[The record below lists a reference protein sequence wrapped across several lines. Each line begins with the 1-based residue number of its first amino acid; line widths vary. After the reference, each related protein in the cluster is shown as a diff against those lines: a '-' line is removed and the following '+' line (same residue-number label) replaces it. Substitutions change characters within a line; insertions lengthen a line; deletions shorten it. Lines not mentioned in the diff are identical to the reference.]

1 MDLDEILSLLDCRTI
16 FIHSRPNLDTIF
28 TGAVIFAS
36 SVMPAIQDKDAIAFY
51 PVSIFNK
58 LSDDSIDGAAFFLWA
73 DEPIKPYRASAF
85 VAAIA
90 EQVDWFMAFE
100 LLAAEFRSLQ
110 RRKEKVLELTK
121 LVNRGTSLETLVNE
135 AARIVGTPA
144 SILDNSLS
152 FLAVS
157 SDFNDSIA
165 LGEEKRS
172 GMLPDDAMPLM
183 KSKGLVNPKK
193 PFDLIVF
200 DWEKNGEVNTN
211 YYSLIHSRDTIIGS
225 ISFFTKNGHL
235 RKSRIEMIPT
245 ISQILSIYMQR
256 NHAFLL
262 NKSLYYAHLFKQL
275 EEGTLEKDLDS
286 LRTRFEYFGY
296 SLKKHLHVFVVDL
309 SREYMPTEQAQ
320 PLAEKLHPLIYNSI
334 YTLGQTTI
342 KFIASSDSIIEEGPC
357 DAQAIARV
365 LDTTSITVGVSSIFI
380 NPERM
385 PYHIEEARRTILLG
399 RKLEPGRKVVP
410 FSDYRLLDM
419 ANNVTDQ
426 KTLYSYRY
434 PPLVHVID
442 LDAQNNT
449 HLAHTLY
456 EYMQDPTHPQEV
468 AQRLSIHKNTLYYRL
483 EKIREIMGRD
493 FKDAETIAN
502 IQMTF
507 HVLRIQNRFDKL
519 ILRKEEQADPRQ
531 QEPKTARKKPAAHAK
546 QIG

>member
-1 MDLDEILSLLDCRTI
+1 MDLDEILSLLDSGTVC
-16 FIHSRPNLDTIF
+16 IHSHPHLDTIF
-28 TGAVIFAS
+28 TGSVIFAS
-36 SVMPAIQDKDAIAFY
+36 PVMPVIQDRDAIAFC
-51 PVSIFNK
+51 PISMFNK

-73 DEPIKPYRASAF
+73 DEPIKPYRATAF
-85 VAAIA
+85 VATIA
-90 EQVDWFMAFE
+90 DQTEWFMAFE
-100 LLAAEFRSLQ
+100 LIAAEFRSLQ
-110 RRKEKVLELTK
+110 RRKEKVLELTA
-121 LVNRGTSLETLVNE
+121 LVNRGASLETLVDE

-144 SILDNSLS
+144 SVLDNSLS

-157 SDFNDSIA
+157 HDFNDSIA
-165 LGEEKRS
+165 LGEEKKS

-183 KSKGLVNPKK
+183 KAKGLVNPKK

-200 DWEKNGEVNTN
+200 DWEKNGEVYTN

-275 EEGTLEKDLDS
+275 EEGTLDKDFDS

-342 KFIASSDSIIEEGPC
+342 KFIASSDAIVEEGPC
-357 DAQAIARV
+357 DAEAIARA
-365 LDTTSITVGVSSIFI
+365 LDGTSIAVGVSSIFI

-385 PYHIEEARRTILLG
+385 PYHIEEARRAILLG
-399 RKLEPGRKVVP
+399 RKLQPNRRVVP

-449 HLAHTLY
+449 RLAYTLY
-456 EYMQDPTHPQEV
+456 EYLQDPTHPKEV
-468 AQRLSIHKNTLYYRL
+468 AEKLFIHKNTLYYRL

-519 ILRKEEQADPRQ
+519 ILRKEPQT
-531 QEPKTARKKPAAHAK
+531 TARVSNEDDGSRKKNA
-546 QIG
+546 